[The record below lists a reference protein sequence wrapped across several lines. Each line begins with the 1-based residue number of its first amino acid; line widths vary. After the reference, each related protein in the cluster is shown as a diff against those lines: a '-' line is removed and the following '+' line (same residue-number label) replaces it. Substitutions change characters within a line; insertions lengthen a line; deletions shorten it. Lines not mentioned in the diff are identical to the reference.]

1 MRFRVNAK
9 PDSFRCDSSSH
20 KILRFCGNPAFTACR
35 QRRRQCRKR
44 QASQRALPS
53 VLLILLGIS
62 GGTSTHNF
70 ITQSPFGD
78 FWRAGIAFTFLAVLP
93 VVAGYF
99 LLLYAGVGLI
109 QEKRFSGSA
118 PKENPDAIPDRKP
131 ERFPRAHILGW
142 TLGVLALALMV
153 GGFVLGGWDG
163 IRSGFGYW
171 AFFARFVAM
180 LYLVELY
187 DIVFFDW
194 ILLCNSNF
202 FAHFTRN

>member
-1 MRFRVNAK
+1 M
-9 PDSFRCDSSSH
+9 
-20 KILRFCGNPAFTACR
+20 
-35 QRRRQCRKR
+35 
-44 QASQRALPS
+44 
-53 VLLILLGIS
+53 
-62 GGTSTHNF
+62 
-70 ITQSPFGD
+70 
-78 FWRAGIAFTFLAVLP
+78 AVLP

-131 ERFPRAHILGW
+131 ERFPGAHILGW
-142 TLGVLALALMV
+142 TLGVLSLALMV

-180 LYLVELY
+180 LYLVGLY

-202 FAHFTRN
+202 FAHFTRNGRASAARTSSATTKRSTPCISCSTCLSAPCWPGAARCFETALFVGQKRGKTSSAY

>member
-1 MRFRVNAK
+1 MV
-9 PDSFRCDSSSH
+9 
-20 KILRFCGNPAFTACR
+20 
-35 QRRRQCRKR
+35 
-44 QASQRALPS
+44 
-53 VLLILLGIS
+53 
-62 GGTSTHNF
+62 
-70 ITQSPFGD
+70 
-78 FWRAGIAFTFLAVLP
+78 
-93 VVAGYF
+93 GYF

-109 QEKRFSGSA
+109 QEKRFFGSA

-131 ERFPRAHILGW
+131 ERFPGAHILGW

-187 DIVFFDW
+187 DIVFFEHFYPELKG
-194 ILLCNSNF
+194 IGGPHQFGYNKKVHALHFVFYLPVSVLLAWVC
-202 FAHFTRN
+202 TLL

>member
-1 MRFRVNAK
+1 M
-9 PDSFRCDSSSH
+9 
-20 KILRFCGNPAFTACR
+20 
-35 QRRRQCRKR
+35 
-44 QASQRALPS
+44 
-53 VLLILLGIS
+53 
-62 GGTSTHNF
+62 
-70 ITQSPFGD
+70 
-78 FWRAGIAFTFLAVLP
+78 AVLP

-109 QEKRFSGSA
+109 RDKRFFGSA

-131 ERFPRAHILGW
+131 ERFPGAHILGW

-180 LYLVELY
+180 LYLVGLY

>member
-1 MRFRVNAK
+1 M
-9 PDSFRCDSSSH
+9 
-20 KILRFCGNPAFTACR
+20 
-35 QRRRQCRKR
+35 
-44 QASQRALPS
+44 
-53 VLLILLGIS
+53 
-62 GGTSTHNF
+62 
-70 ITQSPFGD
+70 
-78 FWRAGIAFTFLAVLP
+78 AVLP

-99 LLLYAGVGLI
+99 LLLYTGVGLI

-131 ERFPRAHILGW
+131 ERFPGADILGW

-187 DIVFFDW
+187 DIVFF
-194 ILLCNSNF
+194 
-202 FAHFTRN
+202 AHFYPELKGISGPHQFGYNKKVHALHFVFYLPVSPLLAWVRTLL